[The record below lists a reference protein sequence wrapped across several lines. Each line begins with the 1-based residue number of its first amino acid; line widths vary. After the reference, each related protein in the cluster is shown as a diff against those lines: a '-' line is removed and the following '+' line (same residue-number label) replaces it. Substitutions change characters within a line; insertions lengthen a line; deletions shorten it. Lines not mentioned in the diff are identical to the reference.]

1 MISIVITSFK
11 EPKTIGKAIES
22 FINQKTKEKYELIIS
37 SPDKETQEIVKK
49 YPQVK
54 LFKDPG
60 KGKTYAL
67 NLLLPKLKGNIVILS
82 DGDVYVSE
90 NSINE
95 LLKFFN
101 DKKVGCVTGR
111 PVSINSRD
119 NLLGYWSHL
128 LCYGAHRMRLKRD
141 KKEEF
146 LECSGYLWAFRNKLI
161 SEIPRETAE
170 DSIVPL
176 LLYLKGYKIK
186 YAPLAEVYIK
196 YPSTMHEFI
205 EQKKRTSKA
214 HETLINYTN
223 LKKIPR
229 MKSLRNEITE
239 SYTLFSF
246 SRDIKEFFWTILL
259 FPVRLYI
266 WISSFFALYLKKD
279 SKVDGW
285 QAVKTTK

>member
-22 FINQKTKEKYELIIS
+22 FINQNTKEKYELIIS

-49 YPQVK
+49 YPKVR

-196 YPSTMHEFI
+196 YPSTIYEFI

-246 SRDIKEFFWTILL
+246 SRGIKEFFWTILL

>member
-22 FINQKTKEKYELIIS
+22 FINQNTKEKYELIIS

-49 YPQVK
+49 YPKVK

>member
-49 YPQVK
+49 YPKVR

-101 DKKVGCVTGR
+101 DKKVGCVSGK
-111 PVSINSRD
+111 PVSINSRN

-196 YPSTMHEFI
+196 YPSTIYEFI

-214 HETLINYTN
+214 HETLINYTD